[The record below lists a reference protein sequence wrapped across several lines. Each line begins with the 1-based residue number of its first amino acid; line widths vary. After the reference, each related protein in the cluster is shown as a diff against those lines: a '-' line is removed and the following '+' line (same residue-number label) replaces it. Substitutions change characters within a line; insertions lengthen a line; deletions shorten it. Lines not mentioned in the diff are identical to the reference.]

1 MEAPFDQNWR
11 PGQRLLT
18 IPQAA
23 HTLRTS
29 RSTIYR
35 LMDRGE
41 LRWVEVGCTRR
52 VSSDEID
59 RYITQHTRAAS

>member
-1 MEAPFDQNWR
+1 MEAPFDQTWSH
-11 PGQRLLT
+11 GQRLLT
-18 IPQAA
+18 IPQTAA
-23 HTLRTS
+23 TLRTS
-29 RSTIYR
+29 RSTVYR

-59 RYITQHTRAAS
+59 RYIIQHTRAAS

>member
-1 MEAPFDQNWR
+1 MEALFDQNWGH
-11 PGQRLLT
+11 GQRLLT

-23 HTLRTS
+23 DTLRTS

-41 LRWVEVGCTRR
+41 LCWVEVGCTRR